1 MPTTGEDSSKVDIT
15 PKVALA
21 TPDEAS
27 AFVEKV
33 KTAGFDFVRF
43 ELADMA
49 GMSRGKTV
57 PVNHIADY
65 LCTGLNLYG
74 GAVALDSYSI
84 PIRNSGYNEEM
95 NYQDCVMIPDQDT

>member
-1 MPTTGEDSSKVDIT
+1 MQTTGEDSSKVDIT

-27 AFVEKV
+27 AFVDKV

-43 ELADMA
+43 ELADLA

-57 PVNHIADY
+57 PVNQIANY
-65 LCTGLNLYG
+65 LRTGLNLYG
-74 GAVALDSYSI
+74 GTVALDSYSI
-84 PIRNSGYNEEM
+84 PVRNSGYAEEM
-95 NYQDCVMIPDQDT
+95 NYQDG